1 MRFLMAL
8 TTKQTRVLAALI
20 KYPTHKQAAAA
31 AGISERRLREYLQ
44 DDEFKQEYRR
54 RLDLI
59 LNESMSAA
67 KQALVPAVQTL
78 LEICKDPNR
87 TDTARIAAA
96 RAIIDACLRLNDAAD
111 VAERLESLERI
122 ANEKT

>member
-1 MRFLMAL
+1 MAL
-8 TTKQTRVLAALI
+8 STRQQKALAALL

-31 AGISERRLREYLQ
+31 VGISERRLRDYLA
-44 DDEFKQEYRR
+44 DAEFKQEYRR

>member
-1 MRFLMAL
+1 M
-8 TTKQTRVLAALI
+8 
-20 KYPTHKQAAAA
+20 
-31 AGISERRLREYLQ
+31 
-44 DDEFKQEYRR
+44 
-54 RLDLI
+54 
-59 LNESMSAA
+59 NESMSAA

-111 VAERLESLERI
+111 VAERLETLERI

>member
-1 MRFLMAL
+1 MAL
-8 TTKQTRVLAALI
+8 STRQQKALAALL

-31 AGISERRLREYLQ
+31 AGISERRLRDYLQ
-44 DDEFKQEYRR
+44 DEEFKQEYRR
-54 RLDLI
+54 RLDAI

-67 KQALVPAVQTL
+67 KQALVPALQTL
-78 LEICKDPNR
+78 LEICQDQKR

-111 VAERLESLERI
+111 VAERLETLERI

>member
-1 MRFLMAL
+1 MAL
-8 TTKQTRVLAALI
+8 TTKQKKVLAALL
-20 KYPTHKQAAAA
+20 KYPTHKQAAVA

-44 DDEFKQEYRR
+44 NEDFKQEYRHC
-54 RLDLI
+54 LDMI

-67 KQALVPAVQTL
+67 KQALIPALSTL
-78 LEICKDPNR
+78 LDICKDEKR

-111 VAERLESLERI
+111 IAERLGNLERI
-122 ANEKT
+122 ANERN

>member
-1 MRFLMAL
+1 MAL
-8 TTKQTRVLAALI
+8 STRQQKALAALL

-31 AGISERRLREYLQ
+31 AGISERRLRDYLA
-44 DDEFKQEYRR
+44 DTEFKQEYRR

-78 LEICKDPNR
+78 LEICKDQTR

-111 VAERLESLERI
+111 IAERLENLERI
-122 ANEKT
+122 ADEKS

>member
-1 MRFLMAL
+1 MAL
-8 TTKQTRVLAALI
+8 TTKQIRVLAALI

-31 AGISERRLREYLQ
+31 AGISERRLREYLH

-54 RLDLI
+54 QLDMI
-59 LNESMSAA
+59 LNEAMAAA

-111 VAERLESLERI
+111 VAERLETLERI